1 MNSILLAFSILF
13 ALLYFLQLKYDSY
26 KSSII
31 LISRIFIG
39 IIFIYS
45 GIVKA
50 VDPLGYTYK
59 IIDYFVAF
67 GFPPMEDFAFV
78 LAIFFSTAEFILGF
92 GLLLGI
98 YIRLYLYL
106 VILFM
111 LVFTP
116 LTLVLAITNPVTDC
130 GCFGDALVITNWQT
144 FWKNLVIDIP
154 VLILLVNRIRIKN
167 VFKTKAAFSINALG
181 LISIIY
187 VSIYSFQNLPILDF
201 RPYKIGANIKE
212 GMQMPEGKQG
222 DIFKSSFLYKNT
234 ATQEVREFDE
244 ENLEEPLSNEQLW
257 EFVDTKT
264 VKIKEGYHP
273 PIHDFGIVSKEY
285 GDITEVVLSDSNYT
299 FMLVSY
305 RLNGSNFNAFLEFEK
320 LKRELPQYNFIAL
333 TAALDNE
340 VSSLTDSLN
349 QYFLDDTKTQTQQE
363 SRTIYLYEFEG
374 NILEFEESEIPEDE
388 AYIFIGT
395 EDVNQEVEPKTS
407 LFRFYNC
414 DPTTLKTIVRANPG
428 LVLLKKGTV
437 INKWHYN
444 NFPTKLEIKKI
455 IE

>member
-1 MNSILLAFSILF
+1 M
-13 ALLYFLQLKYDSY
+13 K
-26 KSSII
+26 
-31 LISRIFIG
+31 
-39 IIFIYS
+39 
-45 GIVKA
+45 
-50 VDPLGYTYK
+50 
-59 IIDYFVAF
+59 
-67 GFPPMEDFAFV
+67 
-78 LAIFFSTAEFILGF
+78 
-92 GLLLGI
+92 
-98 YIRLYLYL
+98 
-106 VILFM
+106 
-111 LVFTP
+111 
-116 LTLVLAITNPVTDC
+116 
-130 GCFGDALVITNWQT
+130 
-144 FWKNLVIDIP
+144 
-154 VLILLVNRIRIKN
+154 
-167 VFKTKAAFSINALG
+167 
-181 LISIIY
+181 
-187 VSIYSFQNLPILDF
+187 
-201 RPYKIGANIKE
+201 
-212 GMQMPEGKQG
+212 
-222 DIFKSSFLYKNT
+222 
-234 ATQEVREFDE
+234 
-244 ENLEEPLSNEQLW
+244 
-257 EFVDTKT
+257 
-264 VKIKEGYHP
+264 
-273 PIHDFGIVSKEY
+273 Y

-340 VSSLTDSLN
+340 VSSLTDSLS

>member
-1 MNSILLAFSILF
+1 MNSILLLFSIFL
-13 ALLYFLQLKYDSY
+13 ALMCILQWKNKDLKSI
-26 KSSII
+26 II

-39 IIFIYS
+39 LIFIFS

-67 GFPPMEDFAFV
+67 GFPPMEDFSFI

-92 GLLLGI
+92 GLLIGI

-144 FWKNLVIDIP
+144 FWKNMIIDIP
-154 VLILLVNRIRIKN
+154 VLILLLNRIKIKDAL
-167 VFKTKAAFSINALG
+167 KGKLAFTINTIG
-181 LISIIY
+181 LISIISI
-187 VSIYSFQNLPILDF
+187 SIYSFQHLPILDF
-201 RPYKIGANIKE
+201 RPYKIGLNIKE
-212 GMQMPEGKQG
+212 GMQMPEGKEG
-222 DIFKSSFLYKNT
+222 DLFTSTFLYKNT
-234 ATQEVREFDE
+234 DTQKIQEFAED
-244 ENLEEPLSNEQLW
+244 NLNEPLSNEQLW

-264 VKIKEGYHP
+264 VKIKDGYHP
-273 PIHDFGIVSKEY
+273 PIHDFGIVNDKF
-285 GDITEVVLSDSNYT
+285 GDITESVLNDSNYT
-299 FMLVSY
+299 FILVSY
-305 RLNGSNFNAFLEFEK
+305 RLKNSDFNAFLEFEK
-320 LKRELPQYNFIAL
+320 LRRDLLQYKFIAL
-333 TAALDNE
+333 TAALHNE
-340 VSSLTDSLN
+340 ISNLSDSLN
-349 QYFLDDTKTQTQQE
+349 LYFKDDTSIKLVPE

-374 NILEFEESEIPEDE
+374 NIMEFEESEIPEDD
-388 AYIFIGT
+388 AYTYIGT
-395 EDVNQEVEPKTS
+395 ENINEEIEPLTA
-407 LFRFYNC
+407 LFNFYNC

-428 LVLLKKGTV
+428 LILLKKGT
-437 INKWHYN
+437 IIQKWHYN
-444 NFPTKLEIKKI
+444 DFPTKSEIENI